1 MLQFSTTL
9 LAVLLLLS
17 ACTRTPQDQTSNFR
31 HKTSAFPSGEQ
42 TNEDISPISSG
53 LQNTLPK
60 EELADVTTTPSSNPD
75 DLSESTSEEIDDP
88 EVVVVDQG
96 KGDSPTKDS
105 ESQENTKS
113 DETAA
118 PEKQQDE
125 KAPEQIQSSQQ
136 APTMPVPLPMPMPEP
151 SQTGHVESTTPKTPD
166 VIEPNEE
173 ESANEVVESDPVDD
187 TPAEEA
193 PAETKLDETKAL
205 LAEFSRFNPRFRLTL
220 SGRDQEERFLPE
232 KADLS
237 LAPEKDALRFPTIKN
252 VLHFKSPEGEKIRDD
267 YALVAVVRPGKKLQ
281 SQTIARLT
289 LSSKEEDVTEK
300 KKNKEDK
307 DDKKAK
313 KEEKTKDKNKDTEKN
328 KKTKKQNI
336 IIEVTV
342 QKDRPTVRIVKK
354 ANGKNKKPIVLR
366 PKFKLK
372 QNNWSFLAV
381 TFVGDEMH
389 MYVGNKLLGNA
400 KVVLGSHYEKTELVI
415 GGLNKNGKNL
425 WEGEIA
431 ELHLYDGVP
440 AIFRGE

>member
-9 LAVLLLLS
+9 LAILLLS
-17 ACTRTPQDQTSNFR
+17 ACTRTPQDQNANFR
-31 HKTSAFPSGEQ
+31 HKTFAFPSGEQ
-42 TNEDISPISSG
+42 ANEDISPISSG
-53 LQNTLPK
+53 LQDTLPK
-60 EELADVTTTPSSNPD
+60 EESPDVATTPSSNPD
-75 DLSESTSEEIDDP
+75 DLDESTSEEIDIP

-96 KGDSPTKDS
+96 NGDSPTKNS

-113 DETAA
+113 DETPA

-125 KAPEQIQSSQQ
+125 KAPEHVQSPEQ
-136 APTMPVPLPMPMPEP
+136 APTLPVPMPDP
-151 SQTGHVESTTPKTPD
+151 SQTGHVETTTPKTPD
-166 VIEPNEE
+166 VIEPNEDKP
-173 ESANEVVESDPVDD
+173 ADEVVESDSVDD

-193 PAETKLDETKAL
+193 PAETKLEETNAL

-220 SGRDQEERFLPE
+220 SGRDQEERFFTE

-237 LAPEKDALRFPTIKN
+237 LSPEKDALYFPTMKN
-252 VLHFKSPEGEKIRDD
+252 VLHFKSHEGEKIRDD
-267 YALVAVVRPGKKLQ
+267 YALVAVVRPGKKSR

-289 LSSKEEDVTEK
+289 LSSKEEDVPEETKDK
-300 KKNKEDK
+300 KDK
-307 DDKKAK
+307 DAKKAK
-313 KEEKTKDKNKDTEKN
+313 KEAKDKDKDKDKEKN
-328 KKTKKQNI
+328 KKTKKQNF

-342 QKDRPTVRIVKK
+342 QKDRPTVRIVEK

-372 QNNWSFLAV
+372 QSHWSFLAV

-389 MYVGNKLLGNA
+389 MYVGNKLLGKT
-400 KVVLGSHYEKTELVI
+400 KVALGSHYEKTELVI
-415 GGLNKNGKNL
+415 GALNKNGKNL